1 MNIFLV
7 EPRRLAARNI
17 MQRHDLSRLVNFA
30 FNLITIYHVLNNMS
44 GINLFLRKNSF
55 SEFGIWMVNAWA
67 GRFYIPIFAKNRAK
81 TGMLWGILSG
91 PHIPGYQRV
100 AYIGFATGGKMA
112 VKPEFVRKKI
122 VYLPPILT

>member
-1 MNIFLV
+1 MFR
-7 EPRRLAARNI
+7 P
-17 MQRHDLSRLVNFA
+17 
-30 FNLITIYHVLNNMS
+30 YGLN
-44 GINLFLRKNSF
+44 GKVFIL
-55 SEFGIWMVNAWA
+55 
-67 GRFYIPIFAKNRAK
+67 KNRAK

-91 PHIPGYQRV
+91 PHIPGCQRV